1 MEQHEP
7 FIPQGTG
14 SWPPWGRGPG
24 LKEMTQEV
32 GIDFD
37 QFIEC
42 LRLNRT
48 DAEMAVE
55 FDVSEKTITCLRNH
69 FERYG
74 LDSVMGGD

>member
-1 MEQHEP
+1 
-7 FIPQGTG
+7 
-14 SWPPWGRGPG
+14 
-24 LKEMTQEV
+24 MTQEV